1 LRLFYPWRPVLEVQ
15 AMTDTATKILT
26 DTDSRSYQLIWRE
39 NKPTLK
45 AVEN

>member
-1 LRLFYPWRPVLEVQ
+1 MRE
-15 AMTDTATKILT
+15 ILT
-26 DTDSRSYQLIWRE
+26 NTDSRSYQLIWRN